1 MYKFK
6 NLFCVVFVGMIAVS
20 CNTNETEFGDDESI
34 ESVKNYAPVN
44 VHVLDF
50 TTYVGDI
57 PATRAN
63 QAAADYADVK
73 TMQLAFY
80 DASTNALVYSDT
92 QLRGDASTYT
102 TFGEFG
108 CSLPMGSYKMVVV
121 GHGSTSAITL
131 NSPTSAEFTADKAR
145 ETFAYT
151 ETINIT
157 TTSPVDISAAL
168 NRICSKLMLSS
179 TDALPASVKKINV
192 SFSGGGKAFNPTT
205 GLATVNTGLT
215 NNVTIGSTV
224 GSHCEV
230 NSYIFLAS
238 EEQTVDVTI
247 DVYGAEDALLFHK
260 IVSGVPLKRNRQTT
274 LSGKI
279 FSASLG
285 GGFTLST
292 DWLSGNIVT
301 F

>member
-1 MYKFK
+1 MNKYF
-6 NLFCVVFVGMIAVS
+6 LLAVCVGMIAAS
-20 CNTNETEFGDDESI
+20 CNKSETEFETEENKETANS
-34 ESVKNYAPVN
+34 YAPVN

-50 TTYVGDI
+50 TAYVGDI

-63 QAAADYADVK
+63 QAAADYSGVK

-92 QLRGDASTYT
+92 QLRDDNTTYT
-102 TFGEFG
+102 TFGEFS
-108 CSLPMGSYKMVVV
+108 CTLPMGSYKMVVI

-131 NSPTSAEFTADKAR
+131 DTPTSAEFSTDKAR

-151 ETINIT
+151 ETIDIT
-157 TTSPVDISAAL
+157 TTASVDISAAL
-168 NRICSKLMLSS
+168 SRICSKLMLSS

-215 NNVTIGSTV
+215 NSVTINSTV
-224 GSHCEV
+224 GLHCEV
-230 NSYIFLAS
+230 NSYIFLATD
-238 EEQTVDVTI
+238 EQNVDVTI

-274 LSGKI
+274 LQGKI

-292 DWLSGNIVT
+292 DWQSGNIVN

>member
-1 MYKFK
+1 MIK
-6 NLFCVVFVGMIAVS
+6 NIFLAALVGMIVVS
-20 CNTNETEFGDDESI
+20 CNQEKVEFGNDESNETE
-34 ESVKNYAPVN
+34 KNYAPVN

-92 QLRGDASTYT
+92 QLRGNTSTYT
-102 TFGEFG
+102 TFGEFS
-108 CSLPMGSYKMVVV
+108 CSLPMGSYKMVVI

-131 NSPTSAEFTADKAR
+131 DSPTSAEFTADKAR

-151 ETINIT
+151 TTINIST
-157 TTSPVDISAAL
+157 TASVDISAAL
-168 NRICSKLMLSS
+168 SRICSKLMLSS
-179 TDALPASVKKINV
+179 TDALPASVKQINV

-215 NNVTIGSTV
+215 NNVTINSTV

-230 NSYIFLAS
+230 NSYIFLATD
-238 EEQTVDVTI
+238 EQNVDVTI
-247 DVYGAEDALLFHK
+247 DVYGAENALLFHK

-274 LSGKI
+274 LEGKI

-292 DWLSGNIVT
+292 DWVSGNTVP